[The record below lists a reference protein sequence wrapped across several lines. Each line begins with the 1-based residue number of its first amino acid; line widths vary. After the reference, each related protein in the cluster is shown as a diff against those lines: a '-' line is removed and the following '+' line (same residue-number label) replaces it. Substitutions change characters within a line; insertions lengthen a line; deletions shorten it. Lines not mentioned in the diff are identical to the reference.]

1 MLNTKANS
9 KKLLSTKDKVIT
21 TSNYESNIKRYKSQ
35 DVYQVG
41 KRKFETKENINN
53 IPTKVISTETCN
65 NNNNNINKS
74 PSKINNYI
82 SNQPKSNIK
91 SNSPNKKIV
100 NDESI
105 QEQINE
111 EENSKNIF

>member
-9 KKLLSTKDKVIT
+9 KKLLSTKEGT
-21 TSNYESNIKRYKSQ
+21 ASNYESNIKRYKSQ

-41 KRKFETKENINN
+41 KRKFETKEPILKSKQSF
-53 IPTKVISTETCN
+53 PEAV
-65 NNNNNINKS
+65 KS

-82 SNQPKSNIK
+82 SSHPR
-91 SNSPNKKIV
+91 SPNKASTITKKIV

-105 QEQINE
+105 QEQEVE
-111 EENSKNIF
+111 EENSK